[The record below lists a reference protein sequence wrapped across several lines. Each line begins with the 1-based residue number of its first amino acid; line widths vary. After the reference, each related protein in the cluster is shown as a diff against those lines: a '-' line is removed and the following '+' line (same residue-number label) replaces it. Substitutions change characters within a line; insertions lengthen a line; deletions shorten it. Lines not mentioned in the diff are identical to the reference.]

1 MIAYLKGKFVSKG
14 PALLHVEVNGVGYE
28 VHISLNT
35 YTAIKDQEEGLI
47 YTYLHIREDAHLLY
61 GFAGKAEKEMFLLLT
76 GVNGIGSSTARMML
90 SSMKPTELSAAIV
103 NGNIKALESIKG
115 IGKKTAERIV
125 LELKDRLSK
134 QDIQAHSTE
143 QPGKSSAT
151 DAVDALV
158 TLGISRNLAEQ
169 AIQKAMAAGITD
181 VGELVKKALQT
192 L

>member
-1 MIAYLKGKFVSKG
+1 MIAYLKGKFVNKG
-14 PALLHVEVNGVGYE
+14 PALLYIEVNGVGYE

-35 YTAIKDQEEGLI
+35 YSAIKDLEEGLI
-47 YTYLHIREDAHLLY
+47 HTYLHIREDAHLLY

-90 SSMKPTELSAAIV
+90 SSMKPDELSKAIV

-115 IGKKTAERIV
+115 IGRKTAERIV

-134 QDIQAHSTE
+134 QEIQAHSTE
-143 QPGKSSAT
+143 QTGKTSAA

-169 AIQKAMAAGITD
+169 AVQKAAAAGIAD